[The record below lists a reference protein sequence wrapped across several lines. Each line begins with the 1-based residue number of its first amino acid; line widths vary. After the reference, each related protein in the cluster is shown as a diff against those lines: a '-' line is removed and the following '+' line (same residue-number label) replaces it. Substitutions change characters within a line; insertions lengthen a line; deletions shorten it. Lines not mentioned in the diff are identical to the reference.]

1 MKWPKILA
9 MVRHG
14 ESVYQDVVKRR
25 NSDPLWHEF
34 MQEFNKNHR
43 TKQTRELAAAV
54 MKKYPLPYSDYE
66 TPLIEY
72 GIKQARMAGA
82 LLKTKIPLPDIV
94 LVSPYLRCR
103 QTFDGL
109 AEAWPELKT
118 VRRDFDRRLAE
129 RNIGLGILYNNW
141 RVFQTFH
148 PKQKDFYEKLGKTAY
163 FFYKYP
169 QGQSIIQMQ
178 DQDHSLLAT
187 LISEYADK
195 CVLQVTHH
203 LRILSIRA
211 TLERLTP
218 EEFIALDHEDPP
230 KNCSI
235 TIYEGEPELGAKGR
249 LVRKEYNV
257 VAEEK
262 K

>member
-9 MVRHG
+9 LVRHG
-14 ESVYQDVVKRR
+14 KSAYNALAERK

-34 MQEFNKNHR
+34 VQEFNKDHR
-43 TKQTRELAAAV
+43 AERTRKLAAEV
-54 MKKYPLPYSDYE
+54 CTRYPLPYSDYE

-82 LLKTKIPLPDIV
+82 LLQTKIPLPDVV

-103 QTFDGL
+103 QTFGGL
-109 AEAWPELKT
+109 AETWPELKR

-148 PKQKDFYEKLGKTAY
+148 PEQKDFYEKLGETAY

-169 QGQSIIQMQ
+169 QGQSIVQMQ
-178 DQDHSLLAT
+178 DQDQSLLAT
-187 LISEYADK
+187 LTREYAGK
-195 CVLQVTHH
+195 CVLLVTHH

-235 TIYEGEPELGAKGR
+235 TIYEGAQELGAKGK
-249 LVRKEYNV
+249 LVQKEYNV
-257 VAEEK
+257 VAEHKE
-262 K
+262 